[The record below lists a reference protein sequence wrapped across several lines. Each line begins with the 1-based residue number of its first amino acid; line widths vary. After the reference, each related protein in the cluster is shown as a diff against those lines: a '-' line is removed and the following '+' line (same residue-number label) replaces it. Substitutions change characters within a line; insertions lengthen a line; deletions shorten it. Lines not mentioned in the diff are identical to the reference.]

1 VDLAQLAG
9 WDVCVI
15 ATPDGL
21 RWIDAPALVEQTG
34 HPVRHR
40 FKNPGDPDVLPP
52 ADAMA
57 VAPATV
63 NTVNKWSAGIAD
75 TLALGL
81 VVEAVGRGLPVVVLP
96 FTNDAMAA
104 HPAFGHSVARLREW
118 GVTVL
123 WGDGTLPAFGPGSGD
138 AYTEQ
143 VPWDRVVA
151 ALPDP
156 RKRDGG
162 VG

>member
-1 VDLAQLAG
+1 
-9 WDVCVI
+9 
-15 ATPDGL
+15 
-21 RWIDAPALVEQTG
+21 
-34 HPVRHR
+34 
-40 FKNPGDPDVLPP
+40 
-52 ADAMA
+52 
-57 VAPATV
+57 
-63 NTVNKWSAGIAD
+63 
-75 TLALGL
+75 
-81 VVEAVGRGLPVVVLP
+81 
-96 FTNDAMAA
+96 
-104 HPAFGHSVARLREW
+104 VARLREW

-156 RKRDGG
+156 RERDGG